1 MGQFDWFKSL
11 GASDRAVAVLNDQP
25 QLFTTLILVIV
36 GLLLECLFIWF
47 IHFSTMKPAQKN
59 KNKKTPPAKKD
70 GAKGKPGGAGAGGAV
85 PARGGEVRRKWG
97 MRVRG

>member
-47 IHFSTMKPAQKN
+47 IHFSTMKPEQKN
-59 KNKKTPPAKKD
+59 KKKKKTPPAKPD
-70 GAKGKPGGAGAGGAV
+70 GAKGKPAGAGPA